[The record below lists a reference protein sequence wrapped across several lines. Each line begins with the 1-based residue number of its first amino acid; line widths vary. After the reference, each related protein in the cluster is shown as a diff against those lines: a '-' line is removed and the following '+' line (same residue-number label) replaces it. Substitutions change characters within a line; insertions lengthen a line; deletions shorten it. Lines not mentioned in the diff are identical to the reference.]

1 MQAPD
6 NLLHSQ
12 CFGVYPSSTAVLKAK
27 DNRMDGRSSR
37 SGISR
42 RNLRE
47 RLFEPRAVGKMSP
60 VGAAVAHTIMI
71 FWSAFVIFPT
81 YWLAISAFKDA
92 DTVKNDPRYIP
103 FVDFQPTLDVWRAMF
118 NYYPNCNG
126 YAIARQLPVIIH
138 NLTAYVFSPLV
149 HIDPMEP
156 QICVISQAFT
166 NSLVTSISATALSI
180 IIGSMAAYALAR
192 IKYKPKSGNIIT
204 FVVLCFGM
212 IVTTSYLGVPWYLSS
227 VVALPLFFFL
237 ARSLGKPFTATVGN
251 GAILFWIISQRI
263 LPPMVVAIPFYMVF
277 QAVGLFD
284 TITALIIVYA
294 VANLP
299 IVVWLMYDFFTGLP
313 AELEESAM
321 LEGATRFGIFWEI
334 VLPLTRSGLAATA
347 LLCFILNWNEYIF
360 AVSLTLSNAQTLPVF
375 AEMWGES
382 TIMLVMIVPA
392 IIAAVFFQ
400 RYIESGVLLG
410 GVKG

>member
-1 MQAPD
+1 
-6 NLLHSQ
+6 
-12 CFGVYPSSTAVLKAK
+12 
-27 DNRMDGRSSR
+27 MDEKPARY
-37 SGISR
+37 GISR

-47 RLFEPRAVGKMSP
+47 RLFEPSGVGKMSP
-60 VGAAVAHTIMI
+60 TGAAVTYTILI

-92 DTVKNDPRYIP
+92 DTVKNEPQYIP

-118 NYYPNCNG
+118 NYYPNCNA
-126 YAIARQLPVIIH
+126 YAIARQLPLVIH
-138 NLTAYVFSPLV
+138 NSAAYVLSPLV

-166 NSLVTSISATALSI
+166 NSLVTSVSATTLSI

-192 IKYKPKSGNIIT
+192 IQYRPKSGNIIT
-204 FVVLCFGM
+204 FVALCFIM
-212 IVTTSYLGVPWYLSS
+212 IVATAYLGVPWYISS
-227 VVALPLFFFL
+227 AVALALFFFL
-237 ARSLGKPFTATVGN
+237 ARSVGKHFTATVGN

-263 LPPMVVAIPFYMVF
+263 LPPMVVVVPFYIVF

-284 TITALIIVYA
+284 NITALVIVYA

-313 AELEESAM
+313 VELEESAM
-321 LEGATRFGIFWEI
+321 LEGATRFVIFWEI
-334 VLPLTRSGLAATA
+334 VLPLTRPGLAATA
-347 LLCFILNWNEYIF
+347 LLCLILNWNEYIF
-360 AVSLTLSNAQTLPVF
+360 AVSLSLSSAQTLPVF
-375 AEMWGES
+375 AQMWGES
-382 TIMLVMIVPA
+382 TIMLAMIVPA
-392 IIAAVFFQ
+392 IIAAVFLQ
-400 RYIESGVLLG
+400 RYIESGALLG

>member
-1 MQAPD
+1 MD
-6 NLLHSQ
+6 EKYSR
-12 CFGVYPSSTAVLKAK
+12 FGVL
-27 DNRMDGRSSR
+27 RH
-37 SGISR
+37 
-42 RNLRE
+42 NLSV
-47 RLFEPRAVGKMSP
+47 RLFEPSAAGKMSP
-60 VGAAVAHTIMI
+60 LGAAVAHTILI
-71 FWSAFVIFPT
+71 FWSAFAIFPT

-103 FVDFQPTLDVWRAMF
+103 FVDFQPSLDIWRAMI
-118 NYYPNCNG
+118 NNYPNCNA
-126 YAIARQLPVIIH
+126 YAIARQLPVMIH
-138 NLTAYVFSPLV
+138 NSAAYVLSPLV

-156 QICVISQAFT
+156 QICVIWQAFT

-204 FVVLCFGM
+204 FVVFCFGM
-212 IVTTSYLGVPWYLSS
+212 IVTTNYLGVPWYLSS
-227 VVALPLFFFL
+227 VVALALFFFL
-237 ARSLGKPFTATVGN
+237 ARSVGKHFTATVGN

-263 LPPMVVAIPFYMVF
+263 LPPMVVAVPFYIVF
-277 QAVGLFD
+277 QAVGVFD
-284 TITALIIVYA
+284 TIKALIIVYA
-294 VANLP
+294 VTNLP

-313 AELEESAM
+313 PELEESAM

-360 AVSLTLSNAQTLPVF
+360 AVSLSLSNAQPLPVI

-382 TIMLVMIVPA
+382 TAMLLMIVPA
-392 IIAAVFFQ
+392 IIAAVFLQ
-400 RYIESGVLLG
+400 RYINSGVLLG